1 MVLESPESS
10 GKDPEG
16 WGKQAKIIVTWKGLR
31 AFWTVLSDIGF
42 DFGWSCVGS
51 GVEVDD
57 PCGFLPTRDILW
69 FWVYGWQVVLYRV
82 KQSGRESRHC
92 PLIVAVFAQK
102 SVKKPWR
109 QQRDSISLWIW
120 IGWGAWCK
128 VWGLSLQKGSRDGHL
143 PQLFC
148 WQENS
153 PTVIHVPMF
162 GFVK

>member
-82 KQSGRESRHC
+82 KQSGRESKHC
-92 PLIVAVFAQK
+92 PLIVAVFARSQ
-102 SVKKPWR
+102 WR
-109 QQRDSISLWIW
+109 SPE
-120 IGWGAWCK
+120 
-128 VWGLSLQKGSRDGHL
+128 GSREIQSL
-143 PQLFC
+143 
-148 WQENS
+148 
-153 PTVIHVPMF
+153 F
-162 GFVK
+162 GFGLGEELGARYEACHCRRAAGMDIFHSCSVDRKIHPLWFTFPCLGL